1 MPEHPWYDTRNSEAD
16 IVSLLPNGGV
26 EAMVH

>member
-1 MPEHPWYDTRNSEAD
+1 MPEHPGYDTRNSKVN
-16 IVSLLPNGGV
+16 IVSLLPNGGG